1 MNNLR
6 RYTLYIEN
14 ITDVAA
20 LVISFAISYFLR
32 FYVFDS
38 ETYSPQAYLQL
49 LLVTVVAYMILDIV
63 YLGRYDFMNRNASRE
78 LRETFVTVSFV
89 TLGLMVYVF
98 FTKSNDLY
106 SRIFIFTFAII
117 SFIFVYLLRTF
128 VRRKILPLYS
138 SSKGAERVIVIGRKT
153 DVERILRRFSKH
165 SDWRLKIVGLV
176 VTDEDLTGEYMDQI
190 PVVSNQRDLLIDLAK
205 QEADSCLLASDM
217 EGDQLEWL
225 MNALADM
232 GKVVHVNIREF
243 DLPINIDR
251 AIDYIGGC
259 AVVSYMPI
267 SPMSGRQA
275 FLKRVLDLLF
285 AFAMLPLFLIVWF
298 LTWLIYRIS
307 SPGPVLLHRVRIG
320 KNGRRFYQY
329 RFRVLR
335 MDAAAREAH
344 GRNAFTAW
352 GAFLNRTHLARLP
365 QLLNVISSDMSFI
378 GPHSPSLPA
387 YLNYSPEKRKNLSI
401 KPGIMGLWSCEDD
414 ADTVIENERSYVE
427 QWHLAKDIRL
437 LVIMTLRYITFQ
449 SAGRLNIK
457 NTRDSWNEELVLI
470 QDYLEEQKPLV
481 MPRSDYHAPRTTAVF
496 IYEFGKRIF
505 DIVGSLAGIIILS
518 PLMLILSVI
527 IMTDDGGSP
536 LYGHPRIGKN
546 GKRIRVYKFRS
557 MRQEVGDLSKLLTPE
572 QYEQYS
578 TEFKIDNDPRITK
591 VGSFLRRTSLDE
603 LPQLFNILSGNMSF
617 VGPRPIVEEETA
629 VYGKDIRKLLSVKP
643 GLTGYWQAYARNT
656 ASYES
661 GRRQEMEMHYI
672 DKRSAGF
679 DLQIMLKTVGT
690 VIRQEGAQ

>member
-14 ITDVAA
+14 ITDIAA

-49 LLVTVVAYMILDIV
+49 LLVMIVGYMILDV
-63 YLGRYDFMNRNASRE
+63 AYLGRYDFLNRNASRE

-106 SRIFIFTFAII
+106 SRIFIFTFAIV

-138 SSKGAERVIVIGRKT
+138 SSKGAERVVVIGKKT
-153 DVERILRRFSKH
+153 DVERILRRFARH
-165 SDWRLKIVGLV
+165 SDWRMKLVGLV
-176 VTDEDLTGEYMDQI
+176 VTDEDCTGEYLDGI
-190 PVVSNQRDLLIDLAK
+190 LVVSNHRNMLIDLAK
-205 QEADSCLLASDM
+205 QEADSCLLASDL

-232 GKVVHVNIREF
+232 GKVVHLNIREF

-275 FLKRVLDLLF
+275 FLKRFLDLLF
-285 AFAMLPLFLIVWF
+285 SIVLLPLLLLVWL
-298 LTWLIYRIS
+298 LTWFIYKVS
-307 SPGPVLLHRVRIG
+307 SPGPVMLHRVRIG
-320 KNGRRFYQY
+320 KNGRRYYQY

-335 MDAAAREAH
+335 MDAATCSAK
-344 GRNAFTAW
+344 GRSAFTPW

-437 LVIMTLRYITFQ
+437 VVIMALRYITFQ
-449 SAGRLNIK
+449 SAKRLNIL
-457 NTRDSWNEELVLI
+457 NAQDTWNEELSLI
-470 QDYLEEQKPLV
+470 ADYLEEQKPLV
-481 MPRSDYHAPRTTAVF
+481 MPRSDYRAPRTNAVF
-496 IYEFGKRIF
+496 AYEFVKRIF
-505 DIVGSLAGIIILS
+505 DIVASLLGIVLLS
-518 PLMLILSVI
+518 PLMLILSVV

-591 VGSFLRRTSLDE
+591 VGSFLRKTSLDE

-617 VGPRPIVEEETA
+617 VGPRPIVEEETY
-629 VYGKDIRKLLSVKP
+629 VYGSEIAKLLSVKP
-643 GLTGYWQAYARNT
+643 GLTGYWQAYARNN

-661 GRRQEMEMHYI
+661 GIRQQMEMHYI
-672 DKRSAGF
+672 DHRSIRF
-679 DLQIMLKTVGT
+679 DIQIILRTFGT